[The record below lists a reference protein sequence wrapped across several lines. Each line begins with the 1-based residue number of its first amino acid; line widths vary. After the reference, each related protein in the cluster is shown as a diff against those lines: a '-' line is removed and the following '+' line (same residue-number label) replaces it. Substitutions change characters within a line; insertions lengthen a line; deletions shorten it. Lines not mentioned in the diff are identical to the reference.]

1 MRRYEYQE
9 VTQSGIL
16 GYKEVNGLIHDF
28 TVIVEEV
35 GFPTN
40 PNQFL

>member
-16 GYKEVNGLIHDF
+16 GYKEVKVVMDSYMIS
-28 TVIVEEV
+28 
-35 GFPTN
+35 
-40 PNQFL
+40 Q